1 MSMASMFSE
10 RTAGTGRSYTKR
22 MSTHTAG
29 ALVVFALLQIFVVAK
44 MGGSLALHL
53 GIIVAIGGFALAAR
67 SLEHRWT
74 ALERGGLSDD
84 GLATRFRVD
93 LVQLWGASLLAPM
106 LWIPVA
112 IVGKFVFG

>member
-1 MSMASMFSE
+1 MASMFNQ
-10 RTAGTGRSYTKR
+10 RTAGSGRNYMKR

-44 MGGSLALHL
+44 MGGSLVLHL

-74 ALERGGLSDD
+74 ALERSGLSDD

-93 LVQLWGASLLAPM
+93 LLQLWAASLLAPM